1 MMAPKISMYTLIGKE
16 LSLEDCVTLTAA
28 SGFDAIDIR
37 MRDDGDHILPT
48 ISDEEAEQVRA
59 MVEDAGLHVSG
70 LTTYWEAGK
79 VDRAEARV
87 ELDGIARSLEV
98 ASILGAGFMRISSGD
113 YSREY
118 DYEIHRAAFRDQI
131 MRVAAMGAAHDIVV
145 TPEQHGGRYIAS
157 AGQCLDMF
165 RGLEHPNLGIV
176 FDPGNAVSEGFERPW
191 VQVRMLGPWIKN
203 VHVKNRMTAE
213 GDPGEH
219 NRLPGGNVKVNEGVL
234 DWDEIADELVAI
246 GYDGYLTCEDFA
258 SFDSIEE
265 KFAWN
270 AEFLRG
276 LAEHWN
282 E

>member
-1 MMAPKISMYTLIGKE
+1 MMAPQISMYTLIGKE
-16 LSLEDCVTLTAA
+16 LSLEECIRLTAD

-48 ISDEEAEQVRA
+48 ISDEEAEQVRV
-59 MVEDAGLHVSG
+59 MVEDTGLHVSG

-79 VDRAEARV
+79 VDRGEARA

-118 DYEIHRAAFRDQI
+118 DYEVHRAAFRDQI
-131 MRVAAMGAAHDIVV
+131 MRVAAMGAAHGIVV

-157 AGQCLDMF
+157 AGQCMDML

-191 VQVRMLGPWIKN
+191 VQVRMLGSWIKN

-213 GDPGEH
+213 GEPCQH
-219 NRLPGGNVKVNEGVL
+219 ARLPGGNVRVNEGVL
-234 DWDEIADELVAI
+234 DWDEIADELAAT

-258 SFDSIEE
+258 SFDSLEE
-265 KFAWN
+265 KFRWN

-276 LAEHWN
+276 LASHW